1 MATPILSFGPL
12 ANVPDSSQTVMD
24 ASVLMN
30 FVIQSKKKWLTD
42 SFIIPLYVVI
52 ASAVIFLLQIVF
64 SSRRIRRLFWRSTD
78 APIAADEEPQLEPDA
93 IFHPAGYFQDLKEH
107 VSQSGGAKIFTYR
120 VLRLVGC
127 LVLLG
132 LSIAT
137 LVLDVEENELETS
150 GKWGKKHKKK
160 PRGDRWLKPR
170 EWLAASLCL
179 TFLYTFLLAIIS
191 VTARKRWSH
200 IAIRHLNA
208 VLVVT
213 TGVYVYRDIVP
224 LATFTNIPRDISEG
238 WVLWAKVAV
247 LLFTG
252 TVIPLSVPREYT
264 PVDPNDP
271 FPIPHPEQTAP
282 LISLF
287 LYFWMDPVVKAAYRV
302 SHLPYD
308 QLPPLADYDA
318 NKTLKARSFKYLDVF
333 TGADRRHLFFGL
345 MRVFAWDYVA
355 MVIIMIVQLSAEF
368 AAPIGIN
375 RLLHYLET
383 GGKDCVYRPWLW
395 IVWLFVGPITTSIA
409 FDWYLFITARCHARC
424 ESIITQLVF
433 EHALRIHMKAET
445 HSSPTSSQ
453 PASGETTSSPAD
465 PMAHVAEN
473 SNDSEV
479 TLHSSSPTETEDD
492 HSREE
497 TLQGTPSSIK
507 STDDMT
513 ESPSKP
519 AKDSAPSA
527 AEGDARAKNLVG
539 KINNLVTTDLSNISD
554 SRDFMRLLVYVPLQ
568 LILCVVFLYVI
579 LGWSAFVGLAV
590 IILMFPAPG
599 FLAKL
604 TQDVQ
609 AATLKRTDGRVQ
621 TVTEIVNVLRMVKLF
636 GWESKM
642 NERISS
648 KREEELVWIR
658 KRQFLNL
665 LSGSINFLIPVSTMM
680 ATYATYYL
688 LSLQTIIMKEQLSS
702 AKVFSSMAIFDMFSG
717 QLHRMLYTVSQT
729 VVGKVSLDRLTDFM
743 HNTELLD
750 TYSEKT
756 PATSIIPTEIP
767 TNDVIGFCKAA
778 FSWSNDDNGSATPS
792 GRQFLLRIE
801 EELIFHKNS
810 INLVI
815 GPTGSG
821 KTSLLMALLGEMHYI
836 PSGPGS
842 WFNLPREGGVAYAA
856 QESWVLNSTIKENI
870 LFGAE
875 FDEQRYKKVV
885 RQCGLERDLTLFDA
899 GDQTEVGEKGLT
911 LSGGQK
917 ARVTLARAIYSKA
930 DIILLD
936 DVLAALDVHTSKWII
951 DKCFK
956 GDLIKDRTV
965 ILVTHNIAMAEPIA
979 QFIVSLKEGRVASQ
993 GSLSTALSRDRAL
1006 AKEAQRDEE
1015 AMHKADEEIDTEE
1028 DTTGATDKDKKSNGK
1043 LIMAEEIQ
1051 EGHIGWASLKLYLS
1065 ALGGNHAMLF
1075 FIVFLSAYI
1084 LQEVLATAQ
1093 TWFLGYWASQ
1103 YDGDRDPSEVNS
1115 LMSSLGLLLLVTLLF
1130 YIFGYVLFVFGA
1142 IRASR
1147 TMNQKLIESIL
1158 GTTLRW
1164 LDTTPTSRIITRCTG
1179 DIRAVDSM
1187 VPMFLLAVFELTLAM
1202 LIKFIAV
1209 VAFTPIFLFP
1219 GILVGILGAW
1229 CGQIYIKAQLSVKR
1243 ELSNAKAPVLGH
1255 FGAAIA
1261 GITSIRAY
1269 GAQNAFIRESMLR
1282 IDKYMRTGR
1291 TFYNLNRWIDI
1302 RIDAL
1307 GGLFSA
1313 CLAAYLVYFQDI
1325 EAFNVG
1331 FSLNMAIGVSSMIL
1345 WWVRCVNQFE
1355 IQGNLER
1362 IHGYL
1367 GVEQEDKPSK
1377 DRGPPAYWPTSGE
1390 LRVENLSARYSPDG
1404 PRVLHDLSFTVKSG
1418 ERIGIVGRTGS
1429 GKSSLTLS
1437 LLRCIYTEGT
1447 VYYDGIPT
1455 TAVNLDALRSKITII
1470 PQVPELLSG
1479 TLRQNLDPF
1488 DQYDDASLNDALRA
1502 AGLFSLQNE
1511 MEEGRIT
1518 LDSAIASGGGN
1529 LSVGQRQILA
1539 LARALVRGSKL
1550 LILDEDYKTDSII
1563 QSSLRHELGSDM
1575 TLITV
1580 AHRLQTIMDADKIMV
1595 LEAGHI
1601 MEFDSPKN
1609 LLANPKGKLRSL
1621 VDESAD
1627 KDILYAMA
1635 EQRKQS

>member
-1 MATPILSFGPL
+1 MAAPFLSFGPL
-12 ANVPDSSQTVMD
+12 VNVPDSSQTVMD
-24 ASVLMN
+24 ASVLME
-30 FVIQSKKKWLTD
+30 FVVQSKKKWLTD
-42 SFIIPLYVVI
+42 SFTIPLYVAV
-52 ASAVIFLLQIVF
+52 ASAVVFLLQIVF
-64 SSRRIRRLFWRSTD
+64 SSRRVRRLFRRSTN
-78 APIAADEEPQLEPDA
+78 APIAADEEPQLEPEA
-93 IFHPAGYFQDLKEH
+93 VFQPAGYFQDLKEH
-107 VSQSGGAKIFTYR
+107 VSQNGGTKIFTYR
-120 VLRLVGC
+120 VLRVVGC

-150 GKWGKKHKKK
+150 GKWG
-160 PRGDRWLKPR
+160 DRWLKPR
-170 EWLAASLCL
+170 EWLAAGLCL
-179 TFLYTFLLAIIS
+179 TFLYAFLLAIIS

-200 IAIRHLNA
+200 VAIRHLNA

-213 TGVYVYRDIVP
+213 TGVYVYRDIAP

-238 WVLWAKVAV
+238 WVLWAKIAV
-247 LLFTG
+247 LLFAG
-252 TVIPLSVPREYT
+252 IVVPLSVPREYT

-302 SHLPYD
+302 PHLPYE

-318 NKTLKARSFKYLDVF
+318 NKTLKASSFKYLDVF
-333 TGADRRHLFFGL
+333 TGANRRHLFFGL
-345 MRVFAWDYVA
+345 MRIFAWDYVA
-355 MVIIMIVQLSAEF
+355 MVIIMIVQLIAEF

-383 GGKDCVYRPWLW
+383 GGKDSLYRPWLW
-395 IVWLFVGPITTSIA
+395 IVWLFVGPITTSIT
-409 FDWYLFITARCHARC
+409 FDWYIFIATRCLTRC

-433 EHALRIHMKAET
+433 EHALRIRMKAEA
-445 HSSPTSSQ
+445 HSSSTSSR
-453 PASGETTSSPAD
+453 PASGESTPSPVD
-465 PMAHVAEN
+465 SMAHVAE
-473 SNDSEV
+473 SSDDSEV
-479 TLHSSSPTETEDD
+479 TLHSSSPTEAEGD

-497 TLQGTPSSIK
+497 TLQGTTSSIK
-507 STDDMT
+507 SADDT
-513 ESPSKP
+513 TGSPSKP
-519 AKDSAPSA
+519 AKDSDSSA
-527 AEGDARAKNLVG
+527 AEVDARAKNLVG
-539 KINNLVTTDLSNISD
+539 RINNLVTTDLSNIVD
-554 SRDFMRLLVYVPLQ
+554 SRDFMRLLVFVPLQ

-621 TVTEIVNVLRMVKLF
+621 AVTEILNVLRMVKLF
-636 GWESKM
+636 GWERKM
-642 NERISS
+642 NERISI

-658 KRQFLNL
+658 KRQFLEL
-665 LSGSINFLIPVSTMM
+665 LSGLINFLIPVLTMM

-717 QLHRMLYTVSQT
+717 QLHRMLFTVSQT

-979 QFIVSLKEGRVASQ
+979 HYIVSLKEGRIASQ

-1006 AKEAQRDEE
+1006 AKEVQRDEE
-1015 AMHKADEEIDTEE
+1015 AMHKADEEIDADE
-1028 DTTGATDKDKKSNGK
+1028 DTTGGTDEDKKSNGK

-1051 EGHIGWASLKLYLS
+1051 EGHISWESLKLYLS
-1065 ALGGNHAMLF
+1065 ALGGNHVTLF
-1075 FIVFLSAYI
+1075 FVVFLSAYI
-1084 LQEVLATAQ
+1084 LQQVLNTAQ

-1103 YDGDRDPSEVNS
+1103 YDEVRDPSEVNS
-1115 LMSSLGLLLLVTLLF
+1115 LMSTLGLLLLGTFLF
-1130 YIFGYVLFVFGA
+1130 YIVAYVIFVFGG

-1147 TMNQKLIESIL
+1147 TINRKLIESIL

-1179 DIRAVDSM
+1179 DIRAVDAM
-1187 VPMFLLAVFELTLAM
+1187 VPMLLFAVFELTLAM

-1219 GILVGILGAW
+1219 GILVAILGAW

-1255 FGAAIA
+1255 LNIHVA
-1261 GITSIRAY
+1261 SIRAY
-1269 GAQNAFIRESMLR
+1269 GAQNAFIRESMVR
-1282 IDKYMRTGR
+1282 IDKYTRTGR

-1307 GGLFSA
+1307 GGLFST
-1313 CLAAYLVYFQDI
+1313 CLATYLVYFQDI

-1331 FSLNMAIGVSSMIL
+1331 FSLNMAIGVSGMIL

-1355 IQGNLER
+1355 VQGKRLHYLER

-1367 GVEQEDKPSK
+1367 GAEQEEKASK
-1377 DRGPPAYWPTSGE
+1377 DREPPAYWPTSGE

-1404 PRVLHDLSFTVKSG
+1404 PKVLHDLSFTVKSG

-1429 GKSSLTLS
+1429 GKSSLT
-1437 LLRCIYTEGT
+1437 GT
-1447 VYYDGIPT
+1447 VYYDGVPT
-1455 TAVNLDALRSKITII
+1455 TAVNLDTLRSKITII

-1488 DQYDDASLNDALRA
+1488 DQYDDATLNDALRA

-1518 LDSAIASGGGN
+1518 LDSTIASGGGN

-1595 LEAGHI
+1595 LEAGDI
-1601 MEFDSPKN
+1601 VEFDSPKN
-1609 LLANPKGKLRSL
+1609 LLTNPKGKLRSL

-1635 EQRKQS
+1635 EQRKES

>member
-1 MATPILSFGPL
+1 MTPPILSFGPL
-12 ANVPDSSQTVMD
+12 TNVPDGSQIVMD
-24 ASVLMN
+24 ASIFMDI
-30 FVIQSKKKWLTD
+30 VIQSKRSEWLTD
-42 SFIIPLYVVI
+42 TFIIPLYAAI
-52 ASAVIFLLQIVF
+52 ASAVILLLQIVF
-64 SSRRIRRLFWRSTD
+64 SSRRVKRLFWMSKD
-78 APIAADEEPQLEPDA
+78 APVVTDEEPQEA
-93 IFHPAGYFQDLKEH
+93 EAVIQPAGYFQDLKEH
-107 VSQSGGAKIFTYR
+107 ISQNGGAKIFTYR
-120 VLRLVGC
+120 VLRLAGC
-127 LVLLG
+127 LVLLV

-160 PRGDRWLKPR
+160 PRGDRWLKPK

-179 TFLYTFLLAIIS
+179 TFLYAFLLAIIS
-191 VTARKRWSH
+191 VTARRKWSH
-200 IAIRHLNA
+200 IATKHLNA

-213 TGVYVYRDIVP
+213 AGVYVYRDIAP
-224 LATFTNIPRDISEG
+224 LATFTNIPRDASEG
-238 WVLWAKVAV
+238 WILWTKIAV

-252 TVIPLSVPREYT
+252 IVVPLFIPREYI
-264 PVDPNDP
+264 PVNPNDP
-271 FPIPHPEQTAP
+271 FPIPHPEQTTP
-282 LISLF
+282 LISLI

-302 SHLPYD
+302 AHLPYD

-318 NKTLKARSFKYLDVF
+318 SKTLKARSFKYLDIF
-333 TGADRRHLFFGL
+333 TGAKKRHLFFGL
-345 MRVFAWDYVA
+345 MRIFAWDYVA
-355 MVIIMIVQLSAEF
+355 LVAIMIVQLSAEF

-383 GGKDCVYRPWLW
+383 GGKDSLYRPWLW
-395 IVWLFVGPITTSIA
+395 IVWLFVGPITTSIS
-409 FDWYLFITARCHARC
+409 FDWYIFIATRCLVRC
-424 ESIITQLVF
+424 EGIVTQLVF
-433 EHALRIHMKAET
+433 EHALRIRMKAET
-445 HSSPTSSQ
+445 RSSPTSSQ
-453 PASGETTSSPAD
+453 PASDVSTPSPID
-465 PMAHVAEN
+465 SMAHVAE
-473 SNDSEV
+473 SSSDTDA
-479 TLHSSSPTETEDD
+479 TLHSRSPTEADAD

-497 TLQGTPSSIK
+497 TLQGGSPSIK
-507 STDDMT
+507 STDDAT
-513 ESPSKP
+513 ESTSKPSK
-519 AKDSAPSA
+519 DSSSSA
-527 AEGDARAKNLVG
+527 DDEAKNLVG
-539 KINNLVTTDLSNISD
+539 KINNLVTTDLANIAD
-554 SRDFMRLLVYVPLQ
+554 SRDFIRLLIFVPLQ

-609 AATLKRTDGRVQ
+609 AATLKKTDARVQ
-621 TVTEIVNVLRMVKLF
+621 AVTEIVNVLRMVKLF
-636 GWESKM
+636 GWERKM

-658 KRQFLNL
+658 RRQLLDL
-665 LSGSINFLIPVSTMM
+665 LSGLINFLIPVLTMM
-680 ATYATYYL
+680 ATYATY
-688 LSLQTIIMKEQLSS
+688 S

-717 QLHRMLYTVSQT
+717 QLHRLLYTVTMSAA
-729 VVGKVSLDRLTDFM
+729 GKVSLDRLTDFM

-750 TYSEKT
+750 NYSAKT
-756 PATSIIPTEIP
+756 SDTPIIPTEIP

-778 FSWSNDDNGSATPS
+778 FSWSNDVNGSATPS

-801 EELIFHKNS
+801 EELAFHKNC

-842 WFNLPREGGVAYAA
+842 WFNLPCEGGVAYAA

-875 FDEQRYKKVV
+875 FDEQRYKKVI

-917 ARVTLARAIYSKA
+917 ARVTLARAVYSKA

-979 QFIVSLKEGRVASQ
+979 QFVVSLKDGRVASQ
-993 GSLSTALSRDRAL
+993 GSLSSALSHDRVL
-1006 AKEAQRDEE
+1006 AKEAQQDEE
-1015 AMHKADEEIDTEE
+1015 ALHKVDEEIDAEDAEE
-1028 DTTGATDKDKKSNGK
+1028 DAGGDPVKDKKSDGK
-1043 LIMAEEIQ
+1043 LIVAEEIQ
-1051 EGHIGWASLKLYLS
+1051 EGHISWPSLKLYLT
-1065 ALGGNHAMLF
+1065 ALGGNHTMLF
-1075 FIVFLSAYI
+1075 FVIFVGSYI
-1084 LQEVLATAQ
+1084 MQEVLITAQ

-1103 YDGDRDPSEVNS
+1103 YDGDRDPSEVNVFYYIGVY
-1115 LMSSLGLLLLVTLLF
+1115 GLLLLCTFLF
-1130 YIFGYVLFVFGA
+1130 YIVAYVVFVFGA
-1142 IRASR
+1142 VRASR
-1147 TMNQKLIESIL
+1147 TINQKLIESIL

-1164 LDTTPTSRIITRCTG
+1164 LDTTPTSRIITRCTQ
-1179 DIRAVDSM
+1179 DIRAVDNP
-1187 VPMFLLAVFELTLAM
+1187 VAGLLFAVSELTLAM
-1202 LIKFIAV
+1202 LIKFAAI

-1219 GILVGILGAW
+1219 GILVAILGAW
-1229 CGQIYIKAQLSVKR
+1229 CGQVYIKAQLSVKR
-1243 ELSNAKAPVLGH
+1243 EMSNAKAPVLGH

-1269 GAQNAFIRESMLR
+1269 GAQNAFIQESMSR
-1282 IDKYMRTGR
+1282 IDRYTRTAR

-1313 CLAAYLVYFQDI
+1313 CLAAYLVYFQDT
-1325 EAFNVG
+1325 EAFNIG
-1331 FSLNMAIGVSSMIL
+1331 FSLNMAIGVSGMIL

-1355 IQGNLER
+1355 VQGKFLER
-1362 IHGYL
+1362 IQGYL
-1367 GVEQEDKPSK
+1367 SVEQEEKSSK
-1377 DRGPPAYWPTSGE
+1377 DREPPAYWPTSGE

-1404 PRVLHDLSFTVKSG
+1404 PKVLHDLSFTVKSG

-1447 VYYDGIPT
+1447 VYYDGVPT
-1455 TAVNLDALRSKITII
+1455 TAVNLDTLRSKITII

-1488 DQYDDASLNDALRA
+1488 DQYDDATLNDALRA

-1518 LDSAIASGGGN
+1518 LDSTIASGGGN

-1563 QSSLRHELGSDM
+1563 QSSLRNEVSSDM

-1601 MEFDSPKN
+1601 VEFDSPKN
-1609 LLANPKGKLRSL
+1609 LLANPNGKLKSL
-1621 VDESAD
+1621 VNESAD
-1627 KDILYAMA
+1627 KDILNAMA
-1635 EQRKQS
+1635 EQRK

>member
-1 MATPILSFGPL
+1 MATPILAFGPL
-12 ANVPDSSQTVMD
+12 VNMPDSSQTVMD
-24 ASVLMN
+24 ASVLMD
-30 FVIQSKKKWLTD
+30 FVIQYKKKWLTD
-42 SFIIPLYVVI
+42 SFIIPLYVAI
-52 ASAVIFLLQIVF
+52 SSAVVFLLQIVF
-64 SSRRIRRLFWRSTD
+64 SSRRVRRLFRRSTD
-78 APIAADEEPQLEPDA
+78 APIAADEEPQLDEA
-93 IFHPAGYFQDLKEH
+93 VFQPAGYFQDLKEH
-107 VSQSGGAKIFTYR
+107 ILQSGGAKIFTYR

-132 LSIAT
+132 LSITT
-137 LVLDVEENELETS
+137 LVLDVEENELATS

-160 PRGDRWLKPR
+160 PRGDRWLKPK

-179 TFLYTFLLAIIS
+179 TFLYTFLLAIVS

-200 IAIRHLNA
+200 VAIRHLNA

-213 TGVYVYRDIVP
+213 TGVYVYRDIAP

-238 WVLWAKVAV
+238 WVLWAKIAV

-333 TGADRRHLFFGL
+333 TGANRRHLFFGL

-355 MVIIMIVQLSAEF
+355 MVAVMIVQLSAEF

-383 GGKDCVYRPWLW
+383 GGKDSLYRPWLW

-409 FDWYLFITARCHARC
+409 FDWYIFIATRCHARF

-433 EHALRIHMKAET
+433 EHALRIRMKAEIHT
-445 HSSPTSSQ
+445 SSPTSSQ
-453 PASGETTSSPAD
+453 PASGESTPSPVD
-465 PMAHVAEN
+465 LTHVAES
-473 SNDSEV
+473 SNDSAV
-479 TLHSSSPTETEDD
+479 TLHSSSPTETEGD

-507 STDDMT
+507 STDDTT

-519 AKDSAPSA
+519 AKDPSSSA

-539 KINNLVTTDLSNISD
+539 KINNLVTTDLANIAD

-621 TVTEIVNVLRMVKLF
+621 TVTEIVNVLRMVKMF

-648 KREEELVWIR
+648 KREDELVWIR
-658 KRQFLNL
+658 KRQFLDL
-665 LSGSINFLIPVSTMM
+665 LSGSIKLLPHPRVNDDGDLC
-680 ATYATYYL
+680 YL
-688 LSLQTIIMKEQLSS
+688 TIIMKEQLSS

-750 TYSEKT
+750 SYSEKT

-767 TNDVIGFCKAA
+767 TNDVIGFCKAT
-778 FSWSNDDNGSATPS
+778 FSWSNDVNGSATPS
-792 GRQFLLRIE
+792 GRQFLLRVE
-801 EELIFHKNS
+801 DELIFHKNS

-856 QESWVLNSTIKENI
+856 QESWVLNSTIKDNI

-1006 AKEAQRDEE
+1006 AKEAQQDEE
-1015 AMHKADEEIDTEE
+1015 AMHKADEEIDAEE
-1028 DTTGATDKDKKSNGK
+1028 DTAGATDKDKKSNGK

-1065 ALGGNHAMLF
+1065 ALGGNHVMLF

-1084 LQEVLATAQ
+1084 LQQILATAQ

-1103 YDGDRDPSEVNS
+1103 YDGDRDPSEVNVFYYIGVY
-1115 LMSSLGLLLLVTLLF
+1115 GLLLLVTLLF
-1130 YIFGYVLFVFGA
+1130 YVVAYVIFVFGG

-1147 TMNQKLIESIL
+1147 TINRKLIESIL

-1187 VPMFLLAVFELTLAM
+1187 VPMFLFAVFELTLAM

-1209 VAFTPIFLFP
+1209 VAFTPVFLFP
-1219 GILVGILGAW
+1219 GILVGVLGAW

-1269 GAQNAFIRESMLR
+1269 GAQKAFIRESTVR
-1282 IDKYMRTGR
+1282 IDKCMRTNR

-1331 FSLNMAIGVSSMIL
+1331 FSLNMAIGVSGMIL

-1355 IQGNLER
+1355 VQGNSLER
-1362 IHGYL
+1362 IHAYL
-1367 GVEQEDKPSK
+1367 GAEQEEKTSK
-1377 DRGPPAYWPTSGE
+1377 DREPPAYWPTSGE

-1404 PRVLHDLSFTVKSG
+1404 PKVLHDLSFTVKSG

-1429 GKSSLTLS
+1429 GK
-1437 LLRCIYTEGT
+1437 
-1447 VYYDGIPT
+1447 
-1455 TAVNLDALRSKITII
+1455 
-1470 PQVPELLSG
+1470 PELLSG

-1488 DQYDDASLNDALRA
+1488 DQYDDATLNDALRA

-1550 LILDEDYKTDSII
+1550 LILDEATSAIDYKTDSII
-1563 QSSLRHELGSDM
+1563 QSSLRHELSSDM

-1601 MEFDSPKN
+1601 VEFDSPKN

-1635 EQRKQS
+1635 EQPKQS

>member
-24 ASVLMN
+24 ASVLMD

-64 SSRRIRRLFWRSTD
+64 SSRRVRRLFRRFTD
-78 APIAADEEPQLEPDA
+78 APIAADEEPQLEPEA
-93 IFHPAGYFQDLKEH
+93 VFHPAGYFQDLKEH
-107 VSQSGGAKIFTYR
+107 VSQSGGPKIFTYR

-200 IAIRHLNA
+200 VAIRHLNA

-213 TGVYVYRDIVP
+213 TCVYVYRDIAP

-238 WVLWAKVAV
+238 WVLWAKIAV

-333 TGADRRHLFFGL
+333 TGANRRHLFFGL

-355 MVIIMIVQLSAEF
+355 MVIIMIVQLCAEF
-368 AAPIGIN
+368 AAPIGVN

-383 GGKDCVYRPWLW
+383 GGKDTVYRPWLW
-395 IVWLFVGPITTSIA
+395 IVWLFVGPITASIT
-409 FDWYLFITARCHARC
+409 FDWYIFIAYLFFFRLDV
-424 ESIITQLVF
+424 SLV
-433 EHALRIHMKAET
+433 AK
-445 HSSPTSSQ
+445 
-453 PASGETTSSPAD
+453 
-465 PMAHVAEN
+465 N

-497 TLQGTPSSIK
+497 TLQGTPPSIK
-507 STDDMT
+507 STDDPT
-513 ESPSKP
+513 DSPSKP
-519 AKDSAPSA
+519 GKDSASST

-539 KINNLVTTDLSNISD
+539 KINNLVTTDLSNIAD

-665 LSGSINFLIPVSTMM
+665 LSGSINFLIPVATMM

-729 VVGKVSLDRLTDFM
+729 VVGKVSLDRLTNFM

-750 TYSEKT
+750 AYSKKT
-756 PATSIIPTEIP
+756 PATAVIPTEIP

-821 KTSLLMALLGEMHYI
+821 KTSLLMALLGEMHYL

-1006 AKEAQRDEE
+1006 AKEARRDEE

-1084 LQEVLATAQ
+1084 LQEILTTAQ

-1103 YDGDRDPSEVNS
+1103 YDGDRDPSEVNVFHYIGVY
-1115 LMSSLGLLLLVTLLF
+1115 GLLLLVTLLF

-1147 TMNQKLIESIL
+1147 TINRKLIESIL

-1209 VAFTPIFLFP
+1209 VAFTPVFLFP
-1219 GILVGILGAW
+1219 GILVGILGVW
-1229 CGQIYIKAQLSVKR
+1229 CGQIYMKAQLSVKR

-1282 IDKYMRTGR
+1282 IDKYTRTGR
-1291 TFYNLNRWIDI
+1291 TFYNLNRWIDV

-1355 IQGNLER
+1355 VQGKPPPLVWPLER

-1367 GVEQEDKPSK
+1367 GVEQEEKPSK
-1377 DRGPPAYWPTSGE
+1377 DREPPAYWPTSGE

-1404 PRVLHDLSFTVKSG
+1404 PKVLHDLSFTVKSG

-1601 MEFDSPKN
+1601 VEFDSPKN

-1635 EQRKQS
+1635 EQPKQS

>member
-1 MATPILSFGPL
+1 MATPMLSFGPL
-12 ANVPDSSQTVMD
+12 VNVPDSSQTVMD
-24 ASVLMN
+24 AVLMD

-42 SFIIPLYVVI
+42 SFIIPLYVASV
-52 ASAVIFLLQIVF
+52 SAVVFLLQIVF
-64 SSRRIRRLFWRSTD
+64 SSRRVRRLFQRSTV
-78 APIAADEEPQLEPDA
+78 APTADEEPQPDPEPVVQ
-93 IFHPAGYFQDLKEH
+93 PAGYFQDLKEH
-107 VSQSGGAKIFTYR
+107 VSQSGGARIFTYR

-127 LVLLG
+127 LALLG
-132 LSIAT
+132 LSITT
-137 LVLDVEENELETS
+137 LVLDVEENELTTS

-200 IAIRHLNA
+200 VAIRHLNA

-213 TGVYVYRDIVP
+213 AGVYVYRDLAP
-224 LATFTNIPRDISEG
+224 LATFTNVPRDISEG
-238 WVLWAKVAV
+238 WVLWAKIAV

-252 TVIPLSVPREYT
+252 IVVPLFVPREYT

-302 SHLPYD
+302 PHLPYD

-318 NKTLKARSFKYLDVF
+318 NKTLKARSFKYLDAF
-333 TGADRRHLFFGL
+333 MGAKRHHLFFGL
-345 MRVFAWDYVA
+345 MQVFAWDYVA
-355 MVIIMIVQLSAEF
+355 MVVIMIVQLCAEF

-383 GGKDCVYRPWLW
+383 GGKDSLYRPWLW

-409 FDWYLFITARCHARC
+409 FDWYIFIATRCLTRC

-433 EHALRIHMKAET
+433 EHALRIRMKAET
-445 HSSPTSSQ
+445 HSSSTSSQ
-453 PASGETTSSPAD
+453 PASGESTPSPVD
-465 PMAHVAEN
+465 SMAHVAES
-473 SNDSEV
+473 SNDSEG
-479 TLHSSSPTETEDD
+479 TLHSSSPTETEGD

-497 TLQGTPSSIK
+497 TLQGTTASIK
-507 STDDMT
+507 STDDTT
-513 ESPSKP
+513 ESPPKP
-519 AKDSAPSA
+519 VKDSDPSA

-539 KINNLVTTDLSNISD
+539 KINNLVTTDLANIVD
-554 SRDFMRLLVYVPLQ
+554 SRDFMRLLVFVPLQ
-568 LILCVVFLYVI
+568 LILCVVFLYII

-604 TQDVQ
+604 TQDIQ

-621 TVTEIVNVLRMVKLF
+621 AVTEILNVLRMVKLF
-636 GWESKM
+636 GWERKM
-642 NERISS
+642 NERISI

-658 KRQFLNL
+658 RRQFLEL
-665 LSGSINFLIPVSTMM
+665 LSGLINYVIPVLTMM
-680 ATYATYYL
+680 ATYATYHL

-702 AKVFSSMAIFDMFSG
+702 AKVFSSMTIFDMFSN

-756 PATSIIPTEIP
+756 PATLIIPTEIP

-778 FSWSNDDNGSATPS
+778 FSWSNDGNGSATPS

-821 KTSLLMALLGEMHYI
+821 KTSLLMALLGEMHYS

-979 QFIVSLKEGRVASQ
+979 QYIVSLKEGRVASQ

-1015 AMHKADEEIDTEE
+1015 AMHKASEEIDAEE
-1028 DTTGATDKDKKSNGK
+1028 DIEGETDKDKKSSGK

-1051 EGHIGWASLKLYLS
+1051 EGHIGWASLKLYFS
-1065 ALGGNHAMLF
+1065 ALGGNHVMLF
-1075 FIVFLSAYI
+1075 FVVFLSAYI
-1084 LQEVLATAQ
+1084 VQQVLGTAQ

-1103 YDGDRDPSEVNS
+1103 YDKVRDPSEVNS
-1115 LMSSLGLLLLVTLLF
+1115 LMSTLGLLLLGALLF
-1130 YIFGYVLFVFGA
+1130 YMVAYVLFVFGG

-1147 TMNQKLIESIL
+1147 TINQKLIESIL

-1179 DIRAVDSM
+1179 DIRAVDGM
-1187 VPMFLLAVFELTLAM
+1187 VPMLLFAVFELTLAM
-1202 LIKFIAV
+1202 IIKFIAV

-1219 GILVGILGAW
+1219 GIVVAILGAW

-1269 GAQNAFIRESMLR
+1269 GAQNAFIRESMVR
-1282 IDKYMRTGR
+1282 IDKYTRTGR

-1302 RIDAL
+1302 RIDVL

-1331 FSLNMAIGVSSMIL
+1331 FSLNMAIGVSGLIL

-1355 IQGNLER
+1355 VQGKSLER

-1367 GVEQEDKPSK
+1367 GVEQEEKASK
-1377 DRGPPAYWPTSGE
+1377 DREPPAYWPTSGE
-1390 LRVENLSARYSPDG
+1390 LRVENLSARYSSDG
-1404 PRVLHDLSFTVKSG
+1404 PKVLHDLSFTIKSG

-1437 LLRCIYTEGT
+1437 LLRCINTEGT
-1447 VYYDGIPT
+1447 VYYDGLPT

-1488 DQYDDASLNDALRA
+1488 DQYDDATLNDALRA
-1502 AGLFSLQNE
+1502 AGLFSLQSE

-1518 LDSAIASGGGN
+1518 LDSTIASGGGN

-1595 LEAGHI
+1595 LEAGRI
-1601 MEFDSPKN
+1601 VEFDSPKN
-1609 LLANPKGKLRSL
+1609 LLANSEGKLRSL

-1627 KDILYAMA
+1627 KDVLYAMA

>member
-1 MATPILSFGPL
+1 MAPPIPSFGPL
-12 ANVPDSSQTVMD
+12 MNAPDGSQIVMD
-24 ASVLMN
+24 ASIFVD
-30 FVIQSKKKWLTD
+30 FVIQSKKKWLADT
-42 SFIIPLYVVI
+42 FIIPLYAAT
-52 ASAVIFLLQIVF
+52 ASAVILLLQIVF
-64 SSRRIRRLFWRSTD
+64 SSRRVRRLFWRSKDTPLVTD
-78 APIAADEEPQLEPDA
+78 GEPQETEA
-93 IFHPAGYFQDLKEH
+93 VIQPAGYFQDLKEH
-107 VSQSGGAKIFTYR
+107 ISQNGGAKIFTYR
-120 VLRLVGC
+120 VLRLAGC
-127 LVLLG
+127 LVLLV
-132 LSIAT
+132 LCIAT
-137 LVLDVEENELETS
+137 LLQDVEEKELETS
-150 GKWGKKHKKK
+150 VKWGKKHKKK
-160 PRGDRWLKPR
+160 PRGDRWLKPK

-191 VTARKRWSH
+191 VTARRKWSH
-200 IAIRHLNA
+200 VAIRHLNV

-213 TGVYVYRDIVP
+213 AGVYIYRDITP
-224 LATFTNIPRDISEG
+224 LATFTDIPRDISEG
-238 WVLWAKVAV
+238 WILWTKIAV
-247 LLFTG
+247 LLLVG
-252 TVIPLSVPREYT
+252 IVIPLFIPREYT
-264 PVDPNDP
+264 PVNPNDP
-271 FPIPHPEQTAP
+271 FPTPHPEQTTP
-282 LISLF
+282 LISLI

-302 SHLPYD
+302 AHLPYD

-318 NKTLKARSFKYLDVF
+318 SRTLRIRSFQYLDVF
-333 TGADRRHLFFGL
+333 AGANKRHLFFGL

-355 MVIIMIVQLSAEF
+355 LVAVMIVQLSAEF

-383 GGKDCVYRPWLW
+383 GGKDSLYRPWLW
-395 IVWLFVGPITTSIA
+395 IVWLFVGPITSSIA
-409 FDWYLFITARCHARC
+409 FDWYIFIATRCLVRC

-433 EHALRIHMKAET
+433 EHALRIRMKAET
-445 HSSPTSSQ
+445 HSSPISSQ
-453 PASGETTSSPAD
+453 TASGGSTTSPVDS
-465 PMAHVAEN
+465 MAHVAE
-473 SNDSEV
+473 SSSDTEV
-479 TLHSSSPTETEDD
+479 TLHSRSPTETEAD

-497 TLQGTPSSIK
+497 TLRGSPSSIK
-507 STDDMT
+507 STDDT
-513 ESPSKP
+513 TSKPSK
-519 AKDSAPSA
+519 DSSSSA
-527 AEGDARAKNLVG
+527 AEGDDEAKNLVG
-539 KINNLVTTDLSNISD
+539 KINNLVTTDLANIAD
-554 SRDFMRLLVYVPLQ
+554 SRDFIRLLVFVPLQ

-609 AATLKRTDGRVQ
+609 AATLKKTDARVQ
-621 TVTEIVNVLRMVKLF
+621 AVTEIVNVLRMVKLF
-636 GWESKM
+636 GWEHKM
-642 NERISS
+642 NDRISS

-658 KRQFLNL
+658 KRQFLDL
-665 LSGSINFLIPVSTMM
+665 LSVLVSLLVVGN
-680 ATYATYYL
+680 YL
-688 LSLQTIIMKEQLSS
+688 PSLQTLIMKQQLSS

-717 QLHRMLYTVSQT
+717 QLHRLLYTVSMS

-750 TYSEKT
+750 SYSVKT
-756 PATSIIPTEIP
+756 STTSIVPTEIP
-767 TNDVIGFCKAA
+767 TNDVIGFCEAD
-778 FSWSNDDNGSATPS
+778 FSWSNDVNGSATPS

-801 EELIFHKNS
+801 EELIFHKNC

-836 PSGPGS
+836 HSGPGS

-875 FDEQRYKKVV
+875 FDEQRYKKVI

-930 DIILLD
+930 DVILLD

-979 QFIVSLKEGRVASQ
+979 QFVVSLKDGRIASQ
-993 GSLSTALSRDRAL
+993 GSLSNALSRDRAL
-1006 AKEAQRDEE
+1006 AKEAQQDEE
-1015 AMHKADEEIDTEE
+1015 ALHKADEEVDAENAEGTAG
-1028 DTTGATDKDKKSNGK
+1028 DPVKDKSDGK

-1051 EGHIGWASLKLYLS
+1051 EGHISWPSLKLYLT

-1075 FIVFLSAYI
+1075 FVIFVGSYIVQQVLS
-1084 LQEVLATAQ
+1084 TGQ

-1103 YDGDRDPSEVNS
+1103 YDGDRDPSEVNVFYYIGVY
-1115 LMSSLGLLLLVTLLF
+1115 GLLLLCTFLF
-1130 YIFGYVLFVFGA
+1130 YIVAYVVFVFGA

-1147 TMNQKLIESIL
+1147 SINQKLIKSIL

-1164 LDTTPTSRIITRCTG
+1164 LDTTPTSRIITRCTQ
-1179 DIRAVDSM
+1179 DIRAVDHA
-1187 VPMFLLAVFELTLAM
+1187 VAALLFALSEMTLGM
-1202 LIKFIAV
+1202 LIKFAAI

-1219 GILVGILGAW
+1219 GILVAILGAW

-1243 ELSNAKAPVLGH
+1243 EMSNAKAPVLGH

-1269 GAQNAFIRESMLR
+1269 GAQNTFIQESTLR
-1282 IDKYMRTGR
+1282 IDKYTRTAR

-1313 CLAAYLVYFQDI
+1313 CLAAYLVYFQDT
-1325 EAFNVG
+1325 EAFNIG
-1331 FSLNMAIGVSSMIL
+1331 FSLNMAIGVSGMIL
-1345 WWVRCVNQFE
+1345 WWVRCVNLFE
-1355 IQGNLER
+1355 VQGKSLER
-1362 IHGYL
+1362 IQGYL
-1367 GVEQEDKPSK
+1367 GVEQEEKSSK
-1377 DRGPPAYWPTSGE
+1377 DREPPAYWPTSGE
-1390 LRVENLSARYSPDG
+1390 LRVDKLSARYSPDG
-1404 PRVLHDLSFTVKSG
+1404 PKVLHDLSFTVKSG

-1447 VYYDGIPT
+1447 VYYDGILT

-1488 DQYDDASLNDALRA
+1488 DQYDDAILNDALRA

-1518 LDSAIASGGGN
+1518 LDSTIASGGGN

-1550 LILDEDYKTDSII
+1550 LILDEATSAIDYKTDSII
-1563 QSSLRHELGSDM
+1563 QSSLRNELGSDM

-1601 MEFDSPKN
+1601 VEFDSPKN
-1609 LLANPKGKLRSL
+1609 LLANPEGKLRSL

-1627 KDILYAMA
+1627 KDVLNAMA